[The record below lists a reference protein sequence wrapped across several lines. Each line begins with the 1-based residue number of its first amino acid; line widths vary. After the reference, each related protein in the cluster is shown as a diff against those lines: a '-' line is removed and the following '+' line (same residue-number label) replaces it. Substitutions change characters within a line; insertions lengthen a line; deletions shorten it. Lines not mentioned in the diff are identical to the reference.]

1 MFGWFAKREAR
12 SFTSRQVSAAV
23 DSADGLGTAAPTET
37 AALEAAASLYAGCFA
52 AARLDPPVPALTATV
67 RALVAR
73 NLIRAGQDYH
83 EIEVRRG
90 RVVLVPVG
98 YAYPYSGSPNELD
111 WVYQSS
117 VYTPSGNRTQWVLG
131 AAMLHCRHS
140 VDPARPWV
148 GIPAWRWASSAGSL
162 AAYTEK
168 RLAEE
173 ASGAVGR
180 VIPLPPAMAGP
191 GDEDKLAAFKA
202 DFANLRGKATLVPT
216 TADGGGEGRGAAPQR
231 DWRQERIGP
240 APDAQLVTLR
250 SDAAL
255 AVLAACGVPAALV
268 ADGADGT
275 AQRESWRRFALG
287 PLAGLARVVED
298 EIAAKLD
305 VVTRFDFAPLWA
317 ADMAGRASSF
327 KAMVAG
333 GMEPGKAATLAGLMA
348 D

>member
-12 SFTSRQVSAAV
+12 SFTSRIVSAAV
-23 DSADGLGTAAPTET
+23 DSAEGTGTAAPTET

-67 RALVAR
+67 RALMAR
-73 NLIRAGQDYH
+73 NLIRSGQDYH
-83 EIEVRRG
+83 EIEVRSG

-98 YAYPYSGSPNELD
+98 YAYPYSGSPNEME

-117 VYTPSGNRTQWVLG
+117 VDTPSGNRTRWVLG
-131 AAMLHCRHS
+131 AAMLHTRAS

-162 AAYTEK
+162 AAYSEK

-191 GDEDKLAAFKA
+191 GDEDKLADFKR
-202 DFANLRGKATLVPT
+202 DFALLKGRATLVPT
-216 TADGGGEGRGAAPQR
+216 TADGGGEGRGAAPVQ
-231 DWRQERIGP
+231 DWTQKRVGP
-240 APDAQLVTLR
+240 APDATLATLR
-250 SDAAL
+250 TDAAL

-333 GMEPGKAATLAGLMA
+333 GMDVTKAATLAGLMA